1 MNNFIRAYDIV
12 QEIVQSQLI
21 GEIDTDT
28 FNQLVLVVEKQLDI
42 HDETGDVL

>member
-1 MNNFIRAYDIV
+1 MNFIKAYDII